1 MSISIKNTAIET
13 THIPETAAD
22 KIKADPVLTMLKA
35 ALATLNSE
43 VLMALLPEGFVG
55 HITSDTIVSQKLSR
69 MSQEEIDAVL
79 PEGMNIQD
87 EPTEQLMEQW
97 VRENWSDE
105 ELAEHINDKE
115 ALLED
120 WISNGEVE
128 LHHSM
133 LDSDLI
139 TEWLSVAM
147 ATLTTSSMWTVWED
161 MDDADL
167 ACNIDDKD
175 AVASDWAGNGDLCA
189 EA

>member
-1 MSISIKNTAIET
+1 
-13 THIPETAAD
+13 
-22 KIKADPVLTMLKA
+22 
-35 ALATLNSE
+35 
-43 VLMALLPEGFVG
+43 
-55 HITSDTIVSQKLSR
+55 

-139 TEWLSVAM
+139 TEWLSSGYGDIDDIVDM
-147 ATLTTSSMWTVWED
+147 DEVRED

-189 EA
+189 ESITDALCGAGEAPTILKTVAAYIQ